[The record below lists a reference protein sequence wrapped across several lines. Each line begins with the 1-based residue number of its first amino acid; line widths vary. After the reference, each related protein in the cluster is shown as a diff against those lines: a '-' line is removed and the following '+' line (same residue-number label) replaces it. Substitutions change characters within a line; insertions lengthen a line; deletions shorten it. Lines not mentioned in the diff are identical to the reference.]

1 FQTMPETADSGA
13 TSGAA
18 APAERGGG
26 GNRGGG
32 RSGGGRNQ
40 RGGGSGGG
48 GNRGGGGRGSN
59 AENSGGGTNRRRG
72 DSNAENSGGGTNRRG
87 GDNNAE
93 NSGGNNRR
101 ERGGDNNG
109 RRSPQH
115 HHQQQGGGGGGRNEQ
130 RHNKKIGDHKVDMR
144 KYERMITATQ
154 SNFSDIK
161 ISNPITEDCL
171 ICCKPNDIFG
181 VGPCRHPLCIECAI
195 RIRVIANSEGC
206 PVCRQ
211 PMETMAFVFTSAD
224 PSTIS
229 LNMPSIHPDE
239 KRYKV
244 QFQNKEASARYEK
257 YLSHVCKLCV
267 SDGERK
273 EFNSFISLKQHM
285 AQTHQLSFC
294 HHCVAN
300 LQLFSR
306 ERTTYN
312 RSQLQEHI
320 RGGDRDDRS
329 QKGHPKCLFCEER
342 FFDEDD
348 RYRHLRRE
356 HFFCQLCETTGA
368 AANVFFG
375 KHDELLKHY
384 EQKHFLC
391 EVDECKKAGIAFAT
405 KLDLDIHTSRE
416 HGKVNLAVD
425 FSFNDRQVGGPSRN
439 RGGRQYG
446 GPSHNAP
453 PPLLQGPR
461 GVGLVPAADPPPPRS
476 DPSQFVVVP
485 SAQASRPN
493 LRYARQGGFSGVT
506 DSEAFPSLG
515 PSIASSSAGINYAS
529 GPPVVV
535 PTDFPRLKSQPN
547 RPPPP
552 PAVSAAN
559 IASGAAKKK
568 DKKKETREEAFP
580 TLGGSSRHN
589 HQQQQETPQWARHTD
604 RFDVIDDDERDA
616 FQTVDSIKMGP
627 PPRVGPSVQPS
638 RVAMVKRPATQ
649 LMPKGKQPAPM
660 PSSADGDDFPDLPPS
675 TGRIDYGR
683 VGGPLAQSSKWGK
696 KAAEQKRP
704 PPPPLPEPE
713 MWPAMSSSTAVRP
726 VEIPDWQE
734 HTVKLSK
741 KALARRENAEKNA
754 KKKEEKRL
762 AREAREAEERGAVR
776 MDSEEED
783 EEESEDEEEE
793 EEIEETKKEPERVL
807 GLSEISRLIPTAPPS
822 NEKKDGKNKG
832 KEQPKEPQPK
842 KEEPKSAPNANNNK
856 KKEKKG
862 GASSTDSAPSKPI
875 DNPPLATV
883 SQSSSL
889 GLIGSLFN
897 SVYSSFVGGG
907 DATAAAQNGT
917 AAKPTTNA
925 AAAAAQARGLSTA
938 PPPGLSFAPPPG
950 FGPPPGF
957 ENAVK
962 RS

>member
-1 FQTMPETADSGA
+1 MPETATDGA
-13 TSGAA
+13 PSVGGGGSSSRGGKGGGRS
-18 APAERGGG
+18 RGGG

-32 RSGGGRNQ
+32 RTGNADSN
-40 RGGGSGGG
+40 G
-48 GNRGGGGRGSN
+48 GNSRRGEGRGGGGG
-59 AENSGGGTNRRRG
+59 AGE
-72 DSNAENSGGGTNRRG
+72 
-87 GDNNAE
+87 
-93 NSGGNNRR
+93 
-101 ERGGDNNG
+101 NNG
-109 RRSPQH
+109 RRSPQQH
-115 HHQQQGGGGGGRNEQ
+115 NHQQGGRNEQ
-130 RHNKKIGDHKVDMR
+130 RKTKVGDHKVDMR

-161 ISNPITEDCL
+161 ATDPITEDCL

-181 VGPCRHPLCIECAI
+181 VGACRHPLCIECAI

-211 PMETMAFVFTSAD
+211 PMEKMAFVFASAN
-224 PSTIS
+224 PTTAS
-229 LNMPSIHPDE
+229 LSMPHIHPDE

-244 QFQNKEASARYEK
+244 CFQNKEASARYEQ

-267 SDGERK
+267 VDGERK
-273 EFNSFISLKQHM
+273 EFASFVSLRQHM
-285 AQTHQLSFC
+285 AATHQLSFC

-306 ERTTYN
+306 ERTTYS
-312 RSQLQEHI
+312 RAQLQEHI

-329 QKGHPKCLFCEER
+329 QKGHPKCLFCEDR

-384 EQKHFLC
+384 EAKHFLC

-425 FSFNDRQVGGPSRN
+425 FSFNDRQVGGPTRN

-446 GPSHNAP
+446 GGAP
-453 PPLLQGPR
+453 PPPPVPQGPR
-461 GVGLVPAADPPPPRS
+461 GVGLVPAAEPAPPRS

-485 SAQASRPN
+485 SAQASRPS
-493 LRYARQGGFSGVT
+493 LRYARQGGYNGLAGLS
-506 DSEAFPSLG
+506 DADAFPSLG
-515 PSIASSSAGINYAS
+515 PAVAASSAGINYAS

-535 PTDFPRLKSQPN
+535 PSDFPRLKPQPN

-568 DKKKETREEAFP
+568 EKKKETREEAFP
-580 TLGGSSRHN
+580 SLGGSSRAQQ
-589 HQQQQETPQWARHTD
+589 QQQQETAQWARHTE

-616 FQTVDSIKMGP
+616 FQTVGRHGLGP
-627 PPRVGPSVQPS
+627 PPRVGPAVQPS
-638 RVAMVKRPATQ
+638 RVAVIKRGAMQQQP
-649 LMPKGKQPAPM
+649 PRGKQPAPM
-660 PSSADGDDFPDLPPS
+660 PAALSGEPEEDYPSLPPPAP
-675 TGRIDYGR
+675 TTRIDYSR
-683 VGGPLAQSSKWGK
+683 VGGPLAQTSKWGK
-696 KAAEQKRP
+696 KKAEEAKKRP

-713 MWPAMSSSTAVRP
+713 MWPAMSSSTTAARP
-726 VEIPDWQE
+726 IENPDWQE
-734 HTVKLSK
+734 
-741 KALARRENAEKNA
+741 
-754 KKKEEKRL
+754 EEKRL
-762 AREAREAEERGAVR
+762 AREAREAEERAAVR
-776 MDSEEED
+776 MDTEEED
-783 EEESEDEEEE
+783 EDEDEEEE
-793 EEIEETKKEPERVL
+793 EEVVEEVKEVKKTEPVL
-807 GLSEISRLIPTAPPS
+807 GLSEISRLITSAPPA
-822 NEKKDGKNKG
+822 ETQKKDGKGRG
-832 KEQPKEPQPK
+832 KEQPKAIPPK
-842 KEEPKSAPNANNNK
+842 KEEPSKTAASSSNSK
-856 KKEKKG
+856 KKDKKG
-862 GASSTDSAPSKPI
+862 GADSAPSPI
-875 DNPPLATV
+875 DKRPPAPTTTV
-883 SQSSSL
+883 PSQTSSSSL

-897 SVYSSFVGGG
+897 SVYTSFVGGG
-907 DATAAAQNGT
+907 DATAAAAAAAQNGS
-917 AAKPTTNA
+917 AAKPTA
-925 AAAAAQARGLSTA
+925 AAAAAADARARGLSTA
-938 PPPGLSFAPPPG
+938 PPPGISFAPPPG

-957 ENAVK
+957 ENVVK